1 MIDRSRCMAP
11 KNRSELGGPRCQEP
25 ATHDSVFG
33 RCCEVHAEELR
44 EALRSP
50 NTVGNLLT
58 GGRPRTEDE
67 IARLVVEL
75 PS

>member
-1 MIDRSRCMAP
+1 MIDPTRCMAP

-25 ATHDSVFG
+25 ATHDSIFG
-33 RCCEVHAEELR
+33 RCCTPHAEELR

-50 NTVGNLLT
+50 DMIGNLLAED
-58 GGRPRTEDE
+58 RSRTEEE
-67 IARLVVEL
+67 IARLVREL